1 MIIYML
7 TSSKAS
13 ASWLYEESDAKEE
26 YEREKVLNAE
36 VNKRLPNSE

>member
-1 MIIYML
+1 ML

-13 ASWLYEESDAKEE
+13 ASWLYEESDAEEE